1 MLTQLLITCLAME
14 MMFGRTTEMAV
25 EEDIVLTGEQKIQ
38 LLIARTLHRDSLM
51 EPVQRLMSIQ
61 D

>member
-1 MLTQLLITCLAME
+1 ME
-14 MMFGRTTEMAV
+14 MMFGRTIEMAV

-38 LLIARTLHRDSLM
+38 LFIARTLPRDSLM
-51 EPVQRLMSIQ
+51 EPVQRLMSIL